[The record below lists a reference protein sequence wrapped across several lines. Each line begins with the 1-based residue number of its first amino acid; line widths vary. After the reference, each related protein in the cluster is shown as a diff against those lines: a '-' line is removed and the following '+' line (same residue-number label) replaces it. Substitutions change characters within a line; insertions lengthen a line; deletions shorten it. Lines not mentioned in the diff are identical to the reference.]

1 MSDRQPAE
9 GSSGADPTVRAV
21 VLILAVLGFVQGAL
35 IGLVGAL
42 VFVLW

>member
-1 MSDRQPAE
+1 MTADRATDGPQ
-9 GSSGADPTVRAV
+9 GADPTLRAA
-21 VLILAVLGFVQGAL
+21 VLVLAILGFVQGAL